1 MNKLFDILKIP
12 FDWFFLN
19 LKITNNSK
27 SKVLSVVFAIIF
39 WLFVMDQENPEMSKW
54 IENVPV
60 ELKNEQML
68 LDDGLIVMDKTEKLI
83 KVEIR
88 GRRSDVLDVKADDI
102 RITAN
107 LIGYGK
113 GNNSVALDKA
123 ILRENIVISDVSQ
136 QEVKL
141 FIDQIIEVAK
151 PVDIGIVGKIKSGFI
166 KDRMDILPGE
176 VIVKGPETHVNAVA
190 SIKGELDVTELVE
203 DTNKEVAV
211 YAVDN
216 DGNTVNNIELGVR
229 YVDVQ
234 LGIKKV
240 KSINVLPNLVGDLNK
255 EYKIVNI
262 ALSPSE
268 IVLKGHKDTIDS
280 IEALSTNLIDVSELT
295 STTEIEADIT
305 IPEGTSIMYFEP
317 PFKLTVEVEK
327 VEERLFELTTD
338 DIQIKDGNEFT
349 TTDATSRANEQYEVS
364 FGTAVSTI
372 QLTVVDV
379 PKVLSELTVDQFRLY
394 VDLSNLEQGSHTVP
408 LVAEVIDKNIKVDIK
423 PININVSLV
432 KLEDVLRP
440 TTEHIIDPTSETTE

>member
-54 IENVPV
+54 IENIPV

-176 VIVKGPETHVNAVA
+176 VIVKGPETYVNAVA

-262 ALSPSE
+262 TLSPSE

-305 IPEGTSIMYFEP
+305 IPAGTSIMYFEP

-349 TTDATSRANEQYEVS
+349 SADATSRTNEQYEVS

-379 PKVLSELTVDQFRLY
+379 PKVLSQLTVDQFRLY

-440 TTEHIIDPTSETTE
+440 ATEHIIDPTSETTE